1 MAPQL
6 ADDPSSALME
16 SLLRLRYI
24 VLYRTLFLLIALV
37 FE

>member
-6 ADDPSSALME
+6 AGDPSSALME
-16 SLLRLRYI
+16 SLHRLRYI

-37 FE
+37 FG